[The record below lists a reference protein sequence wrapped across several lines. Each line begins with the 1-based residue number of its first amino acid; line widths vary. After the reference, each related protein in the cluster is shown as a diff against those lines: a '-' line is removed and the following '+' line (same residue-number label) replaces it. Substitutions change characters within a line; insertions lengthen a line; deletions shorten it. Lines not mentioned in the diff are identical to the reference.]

1 MKMDTYN
8 MITGG
13 IVTVLTALF
22 GAYWYVFVAYIV
34 LNVFDWLTG
43 WYKSRKKKTESSK
56 IGLKGIIKK
65 LGYWV
70 IIAVAFIMSTV
81 LVHLGNDVLHI
92 NLDFLMMIGWFTL
105 ACLIVNEVRSI
116 TENLVECGYNVPQ
129 VMINGLEIADKMINS
144 ESEVENNAEDK

>member
-8 MITGG
+8 VVTGG

-22 GAYWYVFVAYIV
+22 GAYWYVFAAYIV

-56 IGLKGIIKK
+56 IGLKGIVKK

-92 NLDFLMMIGWFTL
+92 NLNFLMMIGWFTL